1 MSCLRIVSLV
11 MLLLASATGCQQ
23 PSSKTQGEIV
33 SSSENA
39 QLSGKVIVTRD
50 DAGATVSRVY
60 RVYLINMARG
70 TSQLLMLADKTD
82 GVTATWTASGIEILM
97 PCGRIFEFT
106 NFGDLLD
113 KSGNLKA
120 RVEVVLPRTPLCK

>member
-1 MSCLRIVSLV
+1 M
-11 MLLLASATGCQQ
+11 
-23 PSSKTQGEIV
+23 
-33 SSSENA
+33 
-39 QLSGKVIVTRD
+39 
-50 DAGATVSRVY
+50 SRVY